1 MDMSRVVKVSVQE
14 VNGSQEAL
22 RNLLYLVSNRTYEQ
36 QDIRTMV
43 SYKGQEQ
50 ISEKWYTFY
59 KTK

>member
-1 MDMSRVVKVSVQE
+1 MDTSRVVKVSVQE

-22 RNLLYLVSNRTYEQ
+22 RNFLLFGEQ

-50 ISEKWYTFY
+50 ISEKWYTFC